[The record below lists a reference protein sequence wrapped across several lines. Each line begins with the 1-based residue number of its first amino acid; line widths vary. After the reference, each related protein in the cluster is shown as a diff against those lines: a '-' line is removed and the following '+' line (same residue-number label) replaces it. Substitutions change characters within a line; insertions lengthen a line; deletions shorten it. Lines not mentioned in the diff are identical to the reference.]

1 MTKSAINQRRRTQS
15 GDPRGDP
22 WLMPDHF
29 GKAVHE
35 VIADLAALAD
45 HRRRSQIASLVSQ
58 ALERRSTASPALR
71 RRLTALATIYADR
84 FAPPHL
90 VRLLGAEVDF
100 FGARFDL
107 VWNTG
112 THLWADEI
120 KSAGDRLTPQLADQ
134 CQHQLQAGQARWGA
148 AFVGVRVVWLQTPG
162 RGLLISNTGR
172 SRREADASAAT
183 TSH

>member
-1 MTKSAINQRRRTQS
+1 MTTSTIHGTRTQS

-22 WLMPDHF
+22 WLTPDHF
-29 GKAVHE
+29 GQAAHE

-45 HRRRSQIASLVSQ
+45 HRRRSQIVSLVSE

-71 RRLTALATIYADR
+71 RRLTALATIYADG
-84 FAPPHL
+84 FAPPQPA
-90 VRLLGAEVDF
+90 RLLGAEVEF
-100 FGARFDL
+100 FGVRFDL

-120 KSAGDRLTPQLADQ
+120 KSAGSRLTPQIAHQ
-134 CQHQLQAGQARWGA
+134 CQRQLHAGQARWGA
-148 AFVGVRVVWLQTPG
+148 AFMGVRAVWLQTPG
-162 RGLLISNTGR
+162 RALLISNTGR

-183 TSH
+183 TAD